1 MLSFLNSLRINFL
14 YIDKYTFSNTWA
26 YPESV
31 IPYGILRYI
40 LQGSAVFQI
49 DQEEIIVQQG
59 EVVYIPEGS
68 RLMCKALENEFTF
81 ISIRF
86 NLSVHLGDSDILSSY
101 YGICPVT
108 SCKENSEEVR
118 GYFLEI
124 LRCVHEN
131 TPGKIFRIH
140 GNLELILAFL
150 SEQSTNAPYQEEIP
164 PFNTYDPERIKQR
177 AIQSNLKQDI
187 RIQSVIDYIILN
199 PTENLQPET
208 LCHIANMSITS
219 LRRSFKQHTGKTLG
233 EFIKDLRMMVA
244 ARRIIITNERIS
256 SIAYELGFEDPNYF
270 SRLFK
275 SVFGLSPQQY
285 RKIAHK

>member
-14 YIDKYTFSNTWA
+14 YIDKYIFSNTWA

-49 DQEEIIVQQG
+49 DQDEVIVHKDEI
-59 EVVYIPEGS
+59 VYIPEGS
-68 RLMCKALENEFTF
+68 RLMCRALEEELSF

-101 YGICPVT
+101 YGIRSIT
-108 SCKENSEEVR
+108 SCEENREEVQ

-124 LRCVHEN
+124 LRCVQEN
-131 TPGKIFRIH
+131 TAGKLFRIH

-150 SEQSTNAPYQEEIP
+150 SEHSTNATYQEEIP
-164 PFNTYDPERIKQR
+164 FPTYDPERIKQR
-177 AIQSNLKQDI
+177 AIKSNIKQDI
-187 RIQSVIDYIILN
+187 RIQSVIDYLILN
-199 PTENLQPET
+199 PTENLQTET
-208 LCHIANMSITS
+208 LCELANMSITS

-233 EFIKDLRMMVA
+233 EFLKDIRMMAA
-244 ARRIIITNERIS
+244 ARKIMVTNERIS
-256 SIAYELGFEDPNYF
+256 TIAYELGFEDPNYF

-275 SVFGLSPQQY
+275 SVFGVSPQHY
-285 RKIAHK
+285 RKIAHQ